1 MVCKKTGGW
10 FRKKLAGPRVETCRN
25 DRVIPRHWHVT
36 RGTEPSRFACQIP
49 HHCFTLLHVVTT
61 NSRKMAPKQID
72 MIFPTVL
79 TGPCSIDL
87 ETQRQATAKWP
98 LWRGFQGGNSWI
110 LTSKSQKRPET
121 HVSEQYF
128 PVVAGSSWI
137 FLCLTPFFM
146 VESLS
151 ACGWKVNWHDSRA
164 ATL

>member
-1 MVCKKTGGW
+1 
-10 FRKKLAGPRVETCRN
+10 
-25 DRVIPRHWHVT
+25 
-36 RGTEPSRFACQIP
+36 
-49 HHCFTLLHVVTT
+49 LLHVVTT

-110 LTSKSQKRPET
+110 WTSKSQKRPET
-121 HVSEQYF
+121 HVSEQYL